1 MAFTVEKV
9 LMFLGMNI
17 QGDLG
22 DLTVYRSTRKKY
34 VWFGKA
40 PPLNPPSP
48 TQAAMRNVF
57 RLTAMEWRSLSP
69 EQRATWKRAAAGAGL
84 RCPGP
89 ALFLWWLRK
98 KDVGALATI
107 ARRSGESLP
116 P

>member
-1 MAFTVEKV
+1 MTFTPEKV
-9 LMFLGMNI
+9 LMFLGLNI

-22 DLTVYRSTRKKY
+22 PLTVYKSTRKKY

-57 RLTAMEWRSLSP
+57 RLTAMEWRSLTE
-69 EQRATWKRAAAGAGL
+69 EQRATWKSAAADAGL
-84 RCPGP
+84 RCTGP

-98 KDVGALATI
+98 RDNGALQTI
-107 ARRSGESLP
+107 ARKARVSLP